1 MRDPSRVRV
10 SGPLACYADGFCGE
24 LAEGGYSRGA
34 AAVQLQ
40 VMGHLSGWLARRGLD
55 GSGLTAAVVDA
66 YLAERRSTGC
76 ASHWSRRALAPLL
89 GFLQQRDVAPVP
101 GTSGP
106 EAGPVEALLGR
117 YARWLASERGLA
129 ETTIQRNV
137 GLVRPLVAGLRRA
150 DRVEL
155 EHLAAGDV
163 TAFVVA
169 QRQDVCGG
177 TPPRMVTALRSLL
190 RFLHVEGFIDQ
201 PLVSAVP
208 PVATWKLAGLPQALQ
223 ADQVAAL
230 LGSCDP
236 ATVVG
241 RRDLAIL
248 QVLVR
253 LGLRAGE
260 AAALRLDDIDWRRGE
275 LTVCGKGNRHDRLPL
290 PADVGQAIVAY
301 LIASRR
307 PTTSAGIGRAGREVF
322 VTVKAPQ
329 RALTRGAVTQVVARG
344 AVTQVVARGAVTQ
357 VVARGAVTQVVAR
370 AARRADLGPIYA
382 HRLRHT
388 AATGMLRAG
397 GSLTEIGQV
406 LRHRHT
412 LTTAIYAKVD
422 IEALRLLARPWPTTP
437 GAA

>member
-10 SGPLACYADGFCGE
+10 SGPLACYADGFRGE
-24 LAEGGYSRGA
+24 LAERGYSRGA

-117 YARWLASERGLA
+117 YARWLATERGLA

-137 GLVRPLVAGLRRA
+137 GLVRPFVAGLRRA

-155 EHLAAGDV
+155 EHLGAGDV

-169 QRQDVCGG
+169 QCQDVGGG

-190 RFLHVEGFIDQ
+190 RFLHVEGLIDQ
-201 PLVSAVP
+201 PLVTAVP

-260 AAALRLDDIDWRRGE
+260 AAALRLDDIDWRGGE

-307 PTTSAGIGRAGREVF
+307 STTGAGIGTGREVF
-322 VTVKAPQ
+322 VTVKAP
-329 RALTRGAVTQVVARG
+329 RSALT
-344 AVTQVVARGAVTQ
+344 
-357 VVARGAVTQVVAR
+357 RGAVTQVVAR
-370 AARRADLGPIYA
+370 AARRAGLGPIYA

>member
-10 SGPLACYADGFCGE
+10 SGPLACYVDGFRGE
-24 LAEGGYSRGA
+24 LAGRGYSRGA

-66 YLAERRSTGC
+66 YLAERRSLGC

-89 GFLQQRDVAPVP
+89 GFLQQRAVIAVP
-101 GTSGP
+101 GISGP

-117 YARWLASERGLA
+117 YGRWLATERGLA
-129 ETTIQRNV
+129 EATIRRNV
-137 GLVRPLVAGLRRA
+137 ELVRPFVAGLQRA

-155 EHLAAGDV
+155 EHLCAGDV

-169 QRQDVCGG
+169 QCRNARGG

-201 PLVSAVP
+201 PLAAAVP
-208 PVATWKLAGLPQALQ
+208 PVAAWKLAGLPQALH

-241 RRDLAIL
+241 RRDLAL
-248 QVLVR
+248 LKVLVR

-275 LTVCGKGNRHDRLPL
+275 LTVRGKGNRHDRLPL
-290 PADVGQAIVAY
+290 PADVGQAIVAW

-307 PTTSAGIGRAGREVF
+307 PTTDPGIDGGSGSGIGAGREVF
-322 VTVKAPQ
+322 VSVKAPR
-329 RALTRGAVTQVVARG
+329 RALT
-344 AVTQVVARGAVTQ
+344 
-357 VVARGAVTQVVAR
+357 RGAVTQVVAR
-370 AARRADLGPIYA
+370 AARRAGFGPIYA

-412 LTTAIYAKVD
+412 LTTAIYTKVD
-422 IEALRLLARPWPTTP
+422 IQALRLLARPWPG